1 MYTVIDGWH
10 FMKCIQTV
18 NVGCLLL
25 QLAGENRTGEQVYQP
40 PVSSEDTTPPSKRS
54 KFINT
59 IV

>member
-1 MYTVIDGWH
+1 MIDG
-10 FMKCIQTV
+10 CEVYTNS
-18 NVGCLLL
+18 NVACLLL

-40 PVSSEDTTPPSKRS
+40 PASSEDTTPPSKRS